1 MAADVVTWGR
11 LRAPISNGFTAFV
24 GGPTFNNA
32 EYTSP
37 VFVSDP
43 DLCPLRT
50 YYNAFFTFAFPFANP
65 FFDIVR
71 APNSNFGMAPNPY
84 SVIPDDA
91 VNQLIGETVTLT
103 PIAHTFVITSP
114 AFDTNGQ
121 NTGFPPSAITAIGK
135 LTIV

>member
-11 LRAPISNGFTAFV
+11 LRAPIGNGVYAV
-24 GGPTFNNA
+24 IGGPTFNNA
-32 EYTSP
+32 EYSTP
-37 VFVSDP
+37 TFVSDP

-50 YYNAFFTFAFPFANP
+50 YYNAFFTFNP
-65 FFDIVR
+65 QNPVFDIVR
-71 APNSNFGMAPNPY
+71 SPNSNFGMAPIPY
-84 SVIPDDA
+84 SLIPDDA

-103 PIAHTFVITSP
+103 PISHTFVITSP

>member
-11 LRAPISNGFTAFV
+11 LRAPISNGFTAFI

-121 NTGFPPSAITAIGK
+121 NTGFPPSAIPAIGK

>member
-11 LRAPISNGFTAFV
+11 LRAPIGNGFTAFI

-43 DLCPLRT
+43 DLSPLRT

-71 APNSNFGMAPNPY
+71 STNSNFGMGPNPY
-84 SVIPDDA
+84 SLIPDDA